1 MRNTFMFSTGIE
13 NSYPTIISDGKKIR
27 VDELEKTNFYNRWK
41 EDFSLVKEMGIKFL
55 RYGPQYYSTH
65 IAPGQ
70 YYWEFAD
77 ETFMELKRLGI
88 TPIVDLCHFGVPD
101 WIGDFQ
107 NTDWPYYFAEY
118 AKAFATRFPDLQFYT
133 PVNEIFIAATFSAQ
147 YGWWNE
153 CMKSDRAFVTALKNL
168 CKANVLAM
176 QAILTIQPEAVFI
189 QSESSEYFHAE
200 DPSCR
205 KLADFLNEKRFLS
218 LDFTYGY
225 PVSVQIYNYLLENGL
240 SHKEYLWFE
249 SNYIKAKCIMGNDY
263 YITNEHLVH
272 TDGSTSAAGEIF
284 GYYIITHQYYSRYR
298 LPVMH
303 TETNFA
309 EPHAVKWLKKEWAN
323 LYRFKQDGFPI
334 VGFTWYSLIDQVDWD
349 SALRENAGNV
359 NPLGLYDIN
368 RKVRPVGLE
377 YKKLIEVWKDVLEG
391 ESYGLHFIY

>member
-1 MRNTFMFSTGIE
+1 MRNSFMFSTGIE

-41 EDFSLVKEMGIKFL
+41 EDFGLVKEMGIKFL

-65 IAPGQ
+65 VGPGQ
-70 YYWEFAD
+70 YNWEFAD
-77 ETFMELKRLGI
+77 ETFRELKSLGI

-107 NTDWPYYFAEY
+107 NSDWPYHFAEY
-118 AKAFATRFPDLQFYT
+118 AKAFASRYPDLQFYT

-303 TETNFA
+303 TETNFT
-309 EPHAVKWLKKEWAN
+309 EPDAVKWLKKEWAN

-349 SALRENAGNV
+349 SALRNNDGNV

-391 ESYGLHFIY
+391 ESFGLHFIY

>member
-1 MRNTFMFSTGIE
+1 MRNSFMFSTGIE

-41 EDFSLVKEMGIKFL
+41 EDFGLVKEMGIKFL

-65 IAPGQ
+65 VGPGQ
-70 YYWEFAD
+70 YNWEFAD